1 MNIRVHL
8 PFLVNAKN
16 LCNKPSSSG
25 FTLPEMLVVVL
36 LIGILATIAIPNW
49 LAFVETRRLNT
60 VQNEVYYAIRQAQRQ
75 ATKEKLTWQASF
87 REQDGIV
94 QWAVHQAEAGQ
105 FIPDPVKDNGNLWHN
120 LEANTGI
127 DEEENNKG
135 KKETTLRKHTSQ
147 QMWRV
152 LFNYQGCPIQQMWRV
167 LFNYQGCPI
176 SEIGNQCTIGG
187 LGQITF
193 YSLNGGKAR
202 RCVYVSTI
210 LGAMRTGKDHVR
222 ANENDKYCY

>member
-1 MNIRVHL
+1 MDIRVQL
-8 PFLVNAKN
+8 LFLVNSKK
-16 LCNKPSSSG
+16 LLNKHSSSG
-25 FTLPEMLVVVL
+25 FTLLETLVVVL
-36 LIGILATIAIPNW
+36 LIGILATVGIPSW
-49 LAFVETRRLNT
+49 LGFVNTQRLKT
-60 VQNEVYYAIRQAQRQ
+60 AQDEVYYAMRQAQSQ
-75 ATKEKLTWQASF
+75 ATKDKLTKQASF
-87 REQDGIV
+87 RIQNGVV

-105 FIPDPVKDNGNLWHN
+105 FIPDAVKNNGNLWHN
-120 LEANTGI
+120 LEPNTRI
-127 DEEENNKG
+127 DEEENSKG
-135 KKETTLRKHTSQ
+135 KKETTLQKHTSQ
-147 QMWRV
+147 Q
-152 LFNYQGCPIQQMWRV
+152 IWRV

-210 LGAMRTGKDHVR
+210 LGAMRTGKDHAT